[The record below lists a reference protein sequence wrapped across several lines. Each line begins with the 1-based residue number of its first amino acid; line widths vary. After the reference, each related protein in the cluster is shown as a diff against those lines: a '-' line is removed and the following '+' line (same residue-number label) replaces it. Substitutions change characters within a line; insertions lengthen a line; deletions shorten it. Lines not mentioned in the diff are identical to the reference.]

1 MNLNQDSKT
10 ALADISVNAGAP
22 PGQRKNVENLYTLFL
37 NHLLRPAEWAKNQI
51 EYTDNFPFRREHIL
65 ALTDQC
71 QSIIEKQSM
80 VLNVKV
86 PIKVFGDIH
95 GQYQDLMRFFDLWG
109 MPSEDEGDIESYDY
123 LFLGDYVDR
132 GSHSLETICLLM
144 ALKVK
149 FPESIHLLRGNHE
162 DKWIN
167 NAFGFADEC
176 AARLGEDPSEP
187 NSVFNRVNELF
198 DYLPL
203 AAVVENKI
211 ICLHGGIG
219 STVTDISQIRS
230 IPRPLEVIH
239 EVSTQEQQLVVDIL
253 WSDPTDNDHEIG
265 I

>member
-1 MNLNQDSKT
+1 MRNTTPPITQVARDKLGRGYGAGGDKGGVTLVDHAIVMDSSGMRQVVPVMNLNQDSKT

-109 MPSEDEGDIESYDY
+109 MPSED
-123 LFLGDYVDR
+123 
-132 GSHSLETICLLM
+132 
-144 ALKVK
+144 
-149 FPESIHLLRGNHE
+149 
-162 DKWIN
+162 
-167 NAFGFADEC
+167 
-176 AARLGEDPSEP
+176 
-187 NSVFNRVNELF
+187 
-198 DYLPL
+198 
-203 AAVVENKI
+203 
-211 ICLHGGIG
+211 
-219 STVTDISQIRS
+219 
-230 IPRPLEVIH
+230 
-239 EVSTQEQQLVVDIL
+239 
-253 WSDPTDNDHEIG
+253 
-265 I
+265 